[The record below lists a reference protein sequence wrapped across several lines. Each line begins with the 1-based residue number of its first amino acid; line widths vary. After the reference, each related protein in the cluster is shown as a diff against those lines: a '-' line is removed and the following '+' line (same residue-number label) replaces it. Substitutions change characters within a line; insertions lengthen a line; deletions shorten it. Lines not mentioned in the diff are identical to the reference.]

1 MPFVWVI
8 LFVVLIIIE
17 ICTQGLTTI
26 WFAGGS
32 LLAALLS
39 FVGAPLWLQITVFFV
54 ISLLLLIFTRPVL
67 KKKFESKLVDTNIET
82 LIGKVAV
89 VTKVVNNLQNEG
101 TVNLDGMEWTARSE
115 SDYIVLNPEEKVVV
129 KAIQGVKLIVSR
141 MQ

>member
-1 MPFVWVI
+1 MPFVWVS

-54 ISLLLLIFTRPVL
+54 ASLLLLIFTRPIL
-67 KKKFESKLVDTNIET
+67 KKRFDSKLVDTNIET

-89 VTKVVNNLQNEG
+89 VTSVINNSQNEG

-115 SDYIVLNPEEKVVV
+115 SDYVVFNPDEKVVV
-129 KAIQGVKLIVSR
+129 KAIQGVKLIVCK